1 MRRYLLLEDG
11 DSFEGKA
18 FGASVEKHG
27 DLIFTTSATGYYE
40 AMTDPS
46 YAGQIMVFSF
56 PSIFYYEF
64 WKDKPQSDGIKAEGI
79 IVKDTMFPQGRGFAS
94 IDGLMRHQGVPGIYG
109 IDTRRLVKKIRD
121 SGNIRG
127 IITDDPENHSSF
139 KDHPTRNLIREV
151 TKRSE
156 IILNKGMDRKILFV
170 DLGSKIDL
178 LEKVSSM
185 GETHV
190 INLDSRVR
198 SLSDYDLIFISNGPG
213 DPSDASLSSIYNMI
227 KKAEG
232 NIPVAGVCMGNQVI
246 AGALG
251 ASIERMTFGHHGI
264 NHAVSDRRNIFIT
277 SHNHNFRVSEES
289 LRNTGL
295 KPVQWDLNDGTV
307 EMIENM
313 EKSILSIQYH
323 PEGSPGPVDPSGFF
337 RKVEEMFNAIRN

>member
-27 DLIFTTSATGYYE
+27 ELIFTTSATGYYE

-46 YAGQIMVFSF
+46 YAGQLMVFSF
-56 PSIFYYEF
+56 PSMFYYEF
-64 WKDKPQSDGIKAEGI
+64 WKDIPQSDGIKAEGI
-79 IVKDTMFPQGRGFAS
+79 IVRDTMSPEGRGFAS

-121 SGNIRG
+121 SGNLRG
-127 IITDDPENHSSF
+127 IITDDPENDWGFKGHSTG
-139 KDHPTRNLIREV
+139 DLIRKV
-151 TKRSE
+151 TGRSE
-156 IILNKGMDRKILFV
+156 TIINMGMERKILFV
-170 DLGSKIDL
+170 DLGSKKSL
-178 LEKVSSM
+178 LDRISSM

-190 INLDSRVR
+190 INLNSRIK
-198 SLSDYDLIFISNGPG
+198 SISDYDLIFISNGPG
-213 DPSDASLSSIYNMI
+213 DPSDKSLSIIYDLI
-227 KKAEG
+227 KRAEG

-251 ASIERMTFGHHGI
+251 GIIERMNFGHHGI
-264 NHAVSDRRNIFIT
+264 NHAVSDRKNIYIT

-289 LRNTGL
+289 LRDAGL

-313 EKSILSIQYH
+313 EKSIISVQYH

-337 RKVEEMFNAIRN
+337 TRVEEMFNAIRN